1 MNRSDAPVK
10 QAVPFGVN
18 GQREAL
24 LSTTPAGDNTA
35 SYDAGFPPV
44 TMILKAAGGLPPKG
58 QDMNQILYE
67 LSALARWFSA
77 GVINS
82 YDAAFSTAIGGYPKG
97 SLVVGT
103 DGTTQ
108 YLSTT
113 DSNLTNPNTGGAG
126 WFNVSDGYLKSA
138 NNLSELTNASTAR
151 TNLALGN
158 SATRNVGGVAG
169 TVAAGDD
176 SRIVGS
182 LQASNNLSDLAS
194 PTTARTNLALGNSAT
209 LNVGTAAST
218 VAAGNDSR
226 ITGAMQKA
234 NNLSDLINLVTA
246 RSNLGLGSA
255 ATQSVGTG
263 TNQIPDMNSF
273 TSSPATNGWFKFPNG
288 LIIQYGIGGPLTNA
302 APDAVIGFNIT
313 FPNKCL
319 FVTEHD
325 LNNAARM
332 SMIQIGYVTNTGFT
346 GYTLGVLDR
355 TIPSGLQP
363 TITTTVQWLAI
374 GY

>member
-1 MNRSDAPVK
+1 MQKIGNITSTADANGEWTNGNV
-10 QAVPFGVN
+10 ASGVSPTTIEAEWLN
-18 GQREAL
+18 TIQREL
-24 LSTTPAGDNTA
+24 LNILTA
-35 SYDAGFPPV
+35 SGV
-44 TMILKAAGGLPPKG
+44 TPDPTKDNQVIAAIKGLF
-58 QDMNQILYE
+58 
-67 LSALARWFSA
+67 LSAS
-77 GVINS
+77 
-82 YDAAFSTAIGGYPKG
+82 
-97 SLVVGT
+97 
-103 DGTTQ
+103 
-108 YLSTT
+108 
-113 DSNLTNPNTGGAG
+113 
-126 WFNVSDGYLKSA
+126 
-138 NNLSELTNASTAR
+138 NNLSELTNVSTAR

-176 SRIVGS
+176 SRIVGA

-194 PTTARTNLALGNSAT
+194 PATARANLALGNSAT

-246 RSNLGLGSA
+246 RSNLGLGNA

-273 TSSPATNGWFKFPNG
+273 TSSPTANGWFKFPNG

-346 GYTLGVLDR
+346 GYNLGVLDR